1 MTKRNRDFAFEFVE
15 PEPEQHI
22 FLGQYVDR
30 LELNEF
36 PEMRPGQNSEEQF
49 IELVEVPQ
57 PQAENEVPQPPPEN
71 EVPLN
76 RKCFAIIT
84 YNFAPLLKK
93 TQICFHFKTSF

>member
-1 MTKRNRDFAFEFVE
+1 MTKRTRDFAFEFVE

-30 LELNEF
+30 PELNEF
-36 PEMRPGQNSEEQF
+36 PELRPGHNSEEEF

-57 PQAENEVPQPPPEN
+57 PQAENEVPQPPTEN

-76 RKCFAIIT
+76 RKCFVIIT
-84 YNFAPLLKK
+84 YNFAALFEKPLL
-93 TQICFHFKTSF
+93 